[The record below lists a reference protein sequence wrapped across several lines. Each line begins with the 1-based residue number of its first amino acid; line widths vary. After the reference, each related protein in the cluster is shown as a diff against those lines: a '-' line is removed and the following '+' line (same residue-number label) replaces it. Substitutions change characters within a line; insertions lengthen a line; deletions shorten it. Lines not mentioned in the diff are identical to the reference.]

1 MFKIINDLLNKCE
14 LTECNDSFCMNK
26 WNYKRQS
33 YEVDSLIAK
42 ELIKM
47 NFLEIDSG
55 NLETNETHYILNY
68 QHSDKLRTKT
78 KKINNL
84 LYEYSKFRYGSH
96 FIQGELL
103 RTLCEIKTIELRKE
117 KILKLKEK
125 INYGNQIKI

>member
-1 MFKIINDLLNKCE
+1 
-14 LTECNDSFCMNK
+14 MNK

-78 KKINNL
+78 LKINNL

-103 RTLCEIKTIELRKE
+103 RTLCEIRTIELRKE
-117 KILKLKEK
+117 KIKEILGGLYSS
-125 INYGNQIKI
+125 INYTATPKAFSFCGLRIV